1 MPSPVASPTLF
12 GIRSKKRTPARRVSL
27 LKISQDK
34 PDKNAKPFRILAES
48 YQSLVND
55 TFVTVRRIAMHIAG
69 LHRFV
74 QSRNTMLSSSLGQ
87 LLISRAESF
96 ANRLELIFDSGQ
108 GAAVDERAAF
118 GLASAFGGGRCIG
131 HERKWT
137 KSEKG
142 LEASQSE

>member
-1 MPSPVASPTLF
+1 
-12 GIRSKKRTPARRVSL
+12 VSL
-27 LKISQDK
+27 FLKISQDK
-34 PDKNAKPFRILAES
+34 PDKNAKPFRKLAER

-74 QSRNTMLSSSLGQ
+74 QSGNAMLSNSLGH
-87 LLISRAESF
+87 LLISRTESF
-96 ANRLELIFDSGQ
+96 SHRLELIFNSSQ
-108 GAAVDERAAF
+108 GAAVDESAAF

-142 LEASQSE
+142 FEASQSE